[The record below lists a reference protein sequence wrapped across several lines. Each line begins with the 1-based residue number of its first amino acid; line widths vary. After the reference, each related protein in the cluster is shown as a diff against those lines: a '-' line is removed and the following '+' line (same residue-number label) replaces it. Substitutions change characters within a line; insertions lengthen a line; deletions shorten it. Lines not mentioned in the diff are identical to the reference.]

1 MIVNTNGDKYEYGD
15 ITYVIGERV
24 FVNESS
30 VYYGLNGTIKEIRD
44 GDDKETENET
54 PDIYCSFDS
63 PVPCVVKDL
72 EILFSKLY
80 GQPKTLEDIVLDS
93 VIMAPEMVVPIKY
106 HESKNRNLSV
116 YMVYEDW
123 AANNETGYSVTPFTD
138 YYEAKRV
145 MNQKLS
151 QEIQTGCISEW
162 CDDKEFQTEFGSYFY
177 KCWLD
182 GRYCEKH
189 YSISLCQNTLIVS
202 PQTFGMLGRSY
213 IDESRRE
220 DLLEQIKN
228 WDEIAELTDSQ
239 FQELL
244 SDFNVSERIHS
255 KLSKNDGYWESYWE
269 TVSEVGH
276 EIVSEYLKNNN
287 PTEHIE
293 SSKKNNEVI
302 LDEENCS
309 LLCPFCRCYVA
320 PSEAL
325 TYIDMKVPRFCPNCG
340 KELHY

>member
-1 MIVNTNGDKYEYGD
+1 
-15 ITYVIGERV
+15 
-24 FVNESS
+24 
-30 VYYGLNGTIKEIRD
+30 
-44 GDDKETENET
+44 
-54 PDIYCSFDS
+54 
-63 PVPCVVKDL
+63 
-72 EILFSKLY
+72 
-80 GQPKTLEDIVLDS
+80 
-93 VIMAPEMVVPIKY
+93 
-106 HESKNRNLSV
+106 
-116 YMVYEDW
+116 
-123 AANNETGYSVTPFTD
+123 
-138 YYEAKRV
+138 
-145 MNQKLS
+145 
-151 QEIQTGCISEW
+151 
-162 CDDKEFQTEFGSYFY
+162 
-177 KCWLD
+177 
-182 GRYCEKH
+182 
-189 YSISLCQNTLIVS
+189 
-202 PQTFGMLGRSY
+202 MLGRSY